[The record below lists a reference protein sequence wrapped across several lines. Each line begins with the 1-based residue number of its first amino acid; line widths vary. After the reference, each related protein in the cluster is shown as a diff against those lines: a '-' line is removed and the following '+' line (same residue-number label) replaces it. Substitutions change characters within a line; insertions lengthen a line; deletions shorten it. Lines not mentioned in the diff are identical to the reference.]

1 MNALASVNC
10 RQPLASIIVNRL
22 TFGFRIRAYSEVDIE
37 IFDEWTS
44 NVRTDYENVDYSSYS
59 AQNLGGRM
67 IYVVIVS
74 STAAHFITI
83 LIAPK
88 VVIT

>member
-1 MNALASVNC
+1 MMA
-10 RQPLASIIVNRL
+10 
-22 TFGFRIRAYSEVDIE
+22 FSEVDIE

-59 AQNLGGRM
+59 SQNHGGRGRM
-67 IYVVIVS
+67 TYVVTAS
-74 STAAHFITI
+74 STAAHFITKA
-83 LIAPK
+83 LIFLLAPK